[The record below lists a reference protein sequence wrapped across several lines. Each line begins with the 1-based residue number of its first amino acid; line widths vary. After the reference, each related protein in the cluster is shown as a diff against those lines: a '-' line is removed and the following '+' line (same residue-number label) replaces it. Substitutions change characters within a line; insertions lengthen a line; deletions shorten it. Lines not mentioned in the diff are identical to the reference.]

1 MLQTGTAIASALML
15 TGLLTVGTA
24 AAEEVFH
31 ETFDE
36 APAQDLFRHAWGDT
50 PTEVLANGAEADIG
64 VDGGAGAHLKLVFG
78 GEAAVVVR

>member
-1 MLQTGTAIASALML
+1 MLAPRFAFASALIII
-15 TGLLTVGTA
+15 GSLLTSTA
-24 AAEEVFH
+24 VAEEVFH
-31 ETFDE
+31 ETFEE
-36 APAQDLFRHAWGDT
+36 AAAEKLFRHTWGDA